1 MDLLTVGT
9 FARPTDDDALRTL
22 QPTLGP
28 DRTLL
33 GGGTWLFSVPQPHLA
48 GVVDLVGLGW
58 EPLVAGVDGLTVAAT
73 TTLAQLADVDPSSYA
88 DWPAVALFAGCCEA
102 LVGSRK
108 IQRVATVG
116 GNVCLALPAAPM
128 VTLAAVLDGTA
139 TLWGPHG
146 GSRAAAVVD
155 LVAGPQRSALA
166 PGEVLRAIHLPAAA
180 LRARTA
186 LRKASLS
193 PLGRSAAL
201 LAGRRDPDGGF
212 VLAVT
217 ASLPRPAVL
226 RYAEVPA
233 AEVLAADVAALGETV
248 GGGWYD
254 DPHGSPAWRRAMSL
268 LLAEEVR
275 RELGD
280 TG

>member
-9 FARPTDDDALRTL
+9 YARPADDDALRAL
-22 QPTLGP
+22 QPSLGP
-28 DRTLL
+28 DRAVL
-33 GGGTWLFSVPQPHLA
+33 GGGSWLFSAPQHHLA
-48 GVVDLVGLGW
+48 GLVDLTALDW
-58 EPLVAGVDGLTVAAT
+58 APVAADADGLTLAAT
-73 TTLAQLADVDPSSYA
+73 ATLATLADLDPSSFPQ
-88 DWPAVALFAGCCEA
+88 WPAVALFAGCCEA

-108 IQRVATVG
+108 IWHTATVG

-128 VTLAAVLDGTA
+128 VALAAVLDGRATVWTPDGGVRTA
-139 TLWGPHG
+139 P
-146 GSRAAAVVD
+146 VVD
-155 LVAGPQRSALA
+155 LVVGAQRTSLA
-166 PGEVLRAIHLPAAA
+166 PGEVLRSIRLPASA

-186 LRKASLS
+186 LRRASLS

-226 RYAEVPA
+226 RYPDLPT
-233 AEVLAADVAALGETV
+233 AEVLAADVDALGAELR
-248 GGGWYD
+248 WYD
-254 DPHGSPAWRRAMSL
+254 DPHGAPAWRRAMTL
-268 LLAEEVR
+268 RDAEAIR

-280 TG
+280 GA